1 MSKYN
6 RYLFCK
12 RLYNNY
18 LILIKNKDKIISFD
32 EDLKII
38 ELYGI
43 EKIKQEINH
52 LILDGLDIKLYEFR
66 DNSYNYFYKTII
78 LLKIINIII
87 SSKK

>member
-43 EKIKQEINH
+43 ETIKKNINY
-52 LILDGLDIKLYEFR
+52 LILDGLDIKLY
-66 DNSYNYFYKTII
+66 NNNNNYFYYFKISLIKDIIDYIMTID
-78 LLKIINIII
+78 
-87 SSKK
+87 

>member
-1 MSKYN
+1 MSKYK
-6 RYLFCK
+6 RFIFCK

-32 EDLKII
+32 EDLKIV

-43 EKIKQEINH
+43 ETIKQEINH

-78 LLKIINIII
+78 LLKIINVIID
-87 SSKK
+87 SKK

>member
-12 RLYNNY
+12 RLYNCY
-18 LILIKNKDKIISFD
+18 LILILDKDKIISFD

-43 EKIKQEINH
+43 ETIKQEINY
-52 LILDGLDIKLYEFR
+52 LILDGLNIKLYK
-66 DNSYNYFYKTII
+66 NNNNYFYYFKISLIKDIIDYIMTI
-78 LLKIINIII
+78 N
-87 SSKK
+87 

>member
-1 MSKYN
+1 MSKYK
-6 RYLFCK
+6 RFIFCK

-43 EKIKQEINH
+43 ETIKKNINYI
-52 LILDGLDIKLYEFR
+52 ILDGLDIKLY
-66 DNSYNYFYKTII
+66 NNNNNYFYYFKISLIKDIIDYIMTI
-78 LLKIINIII
+78 N
-87 SSKK
+87 

>member
-12 RLYNNY
+12 KLYNNY
-18 LILIKNKDKIISFD
+18 LILIKDKDKIISFD
-32 EDLKII
+32 EDLKIV

-43 EKIKQEINH
+43 ETIKQEINH

-78 LLKIINIII
+78 LLKIINVIID
-87 SSKK
+87 SKK

>member
-18 LILIKNKDKIISFD
+18 LILIVDKDKLISFD
-32 EDLKII
+32 RDLEIL

-43 EKIKQEINH
+43 EEIKKNINY
-52 LILDGLDIKLYEFR
+52 LIIDNLNITLYK
-66 DNSYNYFYKTII
+66 NNNNYFYYFKICLIKEII
-78 LLKIINIII
+78 DYILN
-87 SSKK
+87 

>member
-1 MSKYN
+1 MSKYK
-6 RYLFCK
+6 RFIFCK

-43 EKIKQEINH
+43 ETIKKNINY

-66 DNSYNYFYKTII
+66 DNSLIKDIIDYIMTID
-78 LLKIINIII
+78 
-87 SSKK
+87 

>member
-12 RLYNNY
+12 KLYNCY
-18 LILIKNKDKIISFD
+18 LILIIDKDKIISFD

-43 EKIKQEINH
+43 ETIKQEINY
-52 LILDGLDIKLYEFR
+52 LILDGLNIKLY
-66 DNSYNYFYKTII
+66 NNNKNYFYYFKISLIKDIIDYIMTI
-78 LLKIINIII
+78 N
-87 SSKK
+87 

>member
-1 MSKYN
+1 MSKYK
-6 RYLFCK
+6 RFIFCK

-43 EKIKQEINH
+43 ETIKKNINY
-52 LILDGLDIKLYEFR
+52 LILDGLDIKLY
-66 DNSYNYFYKTII
+66 NNNNNYFYYFKISLIKDIIDYIMTID
-78 LLKIINIII
+78 
-87 SSKK
+87 